1 MRARE
6 GDLIVIEPAGLN
18 GRRRIGVIIAVG
30 RPGGL
35 PPYRVRWFDSGHTT
49 LLFPGLGS
57 RIEPVL

>member
-1 MRARE
+1 M
-6 GDLIVIEPAGLN
+6 IEPAGRN
-18 GRRRIGVIIAVG
+18 GRRRIGVITAVG